1 MLLLIILLIIMS
13 DNLLFDFDNL
23 VQGSYPKGLNYA
35 QAQNH
40 LNTEEKCKLFSKK
53 ADAVTYYTHTYDPT
67 AMIAKVRGELG
78 LSEEVLD
85 RFDSVRREGCCN
97 VISITLYVT
106 DKYCKLD
113 VLQKYLYSIHRTVKN
128 VLKKLPG
135 WIVRV
140 YFDIS
145 VEECVTKAEFGE
157 FNEIFNA
164 IKVSPNVEVYTYDCP
179 SFKKGASG
187 EESQIPIARTRTLRF
202 LPLSDPEVNLCVV
215 READGI
221 VSNLD
226 CHNIQMYASN
236 PNILFY
242 LPKVL
247 DYTIDT
253 KFGSYSFWLRIYK
266 IMFGREYFKD
276 HQNLKDLL
284 AGAFCCKLK
293 LKRDYYQETVNSL
306 QGEITAFF
314 SKTREEQAAEPFMSD
329 KTFIQYPH
337 TIGSLI
343 ANNLDGVLLQLTT
356 GFDEILLLAMY
367 KDLISVPFVCND
379 NNYIDWTAEANQSV
393 EMKTIK
399 NMLIADD
406 DKNISTIAIRWT
418 ESDSSSPSYW
428 ERPTHINLRNEIIEN
443 FKEVHQLLVS
453 KNIIPALDISVAL
466 KKFDN
471 NFKIKVDGWNRD
483 NYFLYIIDALL
494 LGNIEAATALNIKVV
509 YSVQHYVSQLLNV
522 PYDPKL
528 DLIYDDQ
535 PGRGGGKR
543 KRRFSRKIK
552 KQSRHRRKLRMRKS
566 RRKSRK

>member
-1 MLLLIILLIIMS
+1 MDSEVENPLK
-13 DNLLFDFDNL
+13 N
-23 VQGSYPKGLNYA
+23 G
-35 QAQNH
+35 
-40 LNTEEKCKLFSKK
+40 EKCRVLGKR
-53 ADAVTYYTHTYDPT
+53 ADPEYYIHTYDPT
-67 AMIAKVRGELG
+67 AMIAKVRHELG

-106 DKYCKLD
+106 DEYCTLA

-140 YFDIS
+140 YFDTS

-164 IKVSPNVEVYTYDCP
+164 IKSSPNVEVYTYDCP

-187 EESQIPIARTRTLRF
+187 EDRQIPIARTRTLRF
-202 LPLSDPEVNLCVV
+202 LPLSDPKVNLCVV

-247 DYTIDT
+247 DYTIDA
-253 KFGSYSFWLRIYK
+253 KFDSYSNWLRFYK
-266 IMFGREYFKD
+266 IMFGHEYFKN

-293 LKRDYYQETVNSL
+293 LKREYYQETVNSL

-314 SKTREEQAAEPFMSD
+314 SKTPQEQQEAEFMSD
-329 KTFIQYPH
+329 KTFIPYPH
-337 TIGSLI
+337 TIESLI
-343 ANNLDGVLLQLTT
+343 ANNLAWVLLRLTT

-367 KDLISVPFVCND
+367 KDLISVPFVCSD
-379 NNYIDWTAEANQSV
+379 DKHAHIDWTAQANQSV
-393 EMKTIK
+393 GMETIK

-406 DKNISTIAIRWT
+406 DKNISTIAIGWT
-418 ESDSSSPSYW
+418 ESDSTSPSYW
-428 ERPTHINLRNEIIEN
+428 DLPSHIILRNEIIEN
-443 FKEVHQLLVS
+443 FKKVHQLLVS
-453 KNIIPALDISVAL
+453 KNIIPALDISDAL
-466 KKFDN
+466 KKIDN
-471 NFKIKVDGWNRD
+471 LTIKVDSFNRN
-483 NYFLYIIDALL
+483 NYFLFIIDALL

-509 YSVQHYVSQLLNV
+509 RGQHYVSQLLNV
-522 PYDPKL
+522 PYDPNL

-543 KRRFSRKIK
+543 KRRFSRKNK

-566 RRKSRK
+566 RRNSRR

>member
-1 MLLLIILLIIMS
+1 M
-13 DNLLFDFDNL
+13 
-23 VQGSYPKGLNYA
+23 GSEVENPLKNG
-35 QAQNH
+35 
-40 LNTEEKCKLFSKK
+40 EKCRLLGKR
-53 ADAVTYYTHTYDPT
+53 ADPEYYIHTYDPT
-67 AMIAKVRGELG
+67 AMIAKVRDELG
-78 LSEEVLD
+78 LSEEMLD
-85 RFDSVRREGCCN
+85 RFDSIRREECCN
-97 VISITLYVT
+97 AISITLYVT
-106 DKYCKLD
+106 DEYCTLA

-140 YFDIS
+140 YFDTS
-145 VEECVTKAEFGE
+145 VEACVTKEEFGE
-157 FNEIFNA
+157 FNAIFNA
-164 IKVSPNVEVYTYDCP
+164 IKDSPNVEVYTYDCP

-187 EESQIPIARTRTLRF
+187 EDRQIPIARTRTLRF

-226 CHNIQMYASN
+226 CHNIKMYASN

-247 DYTIDT
+247 DYTIDA
-253 KFGSYSFWLRIYK
+253 KFDSYSFWLRIYK

-293 LKRDYYQETVNSL
+293 LKRKYYQETVNSL
-306 QGEITAFF
+306 QGEITEFF
-314 SKTREEQAAEPFMSD
+314 SKTPQAQQEAKFMSD
-329 KTFIQYPH
+329 PTFIPYPY

-343 ANNLDGVLLQLTT
+343 TNNLAGVLLQLTI

-367 KDLISVPFVCND
+367 KDLISVPFICS
-379 NNYIDWTAEANQSV
+379 NNEYARIDWTAQPNQSV
-393 EMKTIK
+393 KAETIK

-406 DKNISTIAIRWT
+406 DKNISTIAIDRT
-418 ESDSSSPSYW
+418 ESDSKSPSYW
-428 ERPTHINLRNEIIEN
+428 DLASEVILRNEIIEN
-443 FKEVHQLLVS
+443 FTKVHQLLVS
-453 KNIIPALDISVAL
+453 KNIIPALDDAL
-466 KKFDN
+466 EKINKIE
-471 NFKIKVDGWNRD
+471 IKVDGFNQN
-483 NYFLYIIDALL
+483 NYFLFIIDALL
-494 LGNIEAATALNIKVV
+494 LGNIEAATALNIKLV
-509 YSVQHYVSQLLNV
+509 YSGQHYVSQLLNV
-522 PYDPKL
+522 PYDPNL

-552 KQSRHRRKLRMRKS
+552 KRSRHRRKLRMRKS